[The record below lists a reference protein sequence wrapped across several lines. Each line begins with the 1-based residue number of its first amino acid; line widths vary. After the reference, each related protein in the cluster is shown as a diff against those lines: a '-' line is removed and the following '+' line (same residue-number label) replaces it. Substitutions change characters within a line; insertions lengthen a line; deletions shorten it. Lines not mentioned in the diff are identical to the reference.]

1 MIKYKAKNSLKSPRF
16 AGVKTFMRMEHV
28 VTTDDIDFAVVGIPY
43 DTCASFRVGTRLGPA
58 AIRDASALAAKPFN
72 GPLNVGIFDWCSGVD
87 YGDLGS
93 VPGYIEESFEL
104 ITEGMLPFFEKGIVP
119 VAMGGDHSVTL
130 PELRACAKVN
140 GPVALIHFDAH
151 YDTIHEYFGKPYNH
165 GTPFYHA
172 AKEGLVDTSK
182 SIQVGIRE
190 GLYGPEDLTNS
201 TDLGYHFAQSRKTPA
216 EPLRLRRPH
225 RYLDLHQRLVGI
237 AGEGDVNFVELKNH
251 SIQDPAMLRHIC
263 MQAGKGGVV
272 PLQLASAVIHTQV
285 IPRGYRALML
295 GLNGVTLHKDHG
307 DGGNIIVAGLQQVPV
322 RVDADT
328 VAGQDGGHLVQVALQ
343 PGEGKGV
350 LPGAAGRLSEGNHIP
365 LGKGAAEDL
374 VHRRGRGD
382 LTQKVELA
390 AQNFAEKLLFAD
402 LLLQQLQLMEEK
414 LVGFPQIAARKIV
427 GDVVDGHAKLPQLL
441 DGAKFFVLADGI
453 VAVAGLGIYIVRCDQ
468 SNTVIVPKR
477 FAGHLPQLR
486 KLCDGQQI
494 FLDGTHLL
502 RG

>member
-190 GLYGPEDLTNS
+190 GLYGPGGSDQL
-201 TDLGYHFAQSRKTPA
+201 
-216 EPLRLRRPH
+216 H
-225 RYLDLHQRLVGI
+225 RSG
-237 AGEGDVNFVELKNH
+237 
-251 SIQDPAMLRHIC
+251 
-263 MQAGKGGVV
+263 
-272 PLQLASAVIHTQV
+272 
-285 IPRGYRALML
+285 
-295 GLNGVTLHKDHG
+295 
-307 DGGNIIVAGLQQVPV
+307 
-322 RVDADT
+322 
-328 VAGQDGGHLVQVALQ
+328 
-343 PGEGKGV
+343 
-350 LPGAAGRLSEGNHIP
+350 LPGAARRRVPQDGHGGCSEGHPRAGGQRQGLPDLRHRLPGSRLCAGNRYARTRRLHHRP
-365 LGKGAAEDL
+365 GPGAGARSGRSEY
-374 VHRRGRGD
+374 RG
-382 LTQKVELA
+382 L
-390 AQNFAEKLLFAD
+390 
-402 LLLQQLQLMEEK
+402 
-414 LVGFPQIAARKIV
+414 
-427 GDVVDGHAKLPQLL
+427 
-441 DGAKFFVLADGI
+441 
-453 VAVAGLGIYIVRCDQ
+453 
-468 SNTVIVPKR
+468 
-477 FAGHLPQLR
+477 
-486 KLCDGQQI
+486 
-494 FLDGTHLL
+494 
-502 RG
+502 